1 MKIEDIEKAAYSYAE
16 ENSWYPGETP
26 YECDIVAMKES
37 FAEAFNDGANWRIN
51 SVWHEVSEEPERNR
65 IYLAQLG
72 DCAFDTFYDS
82 ENWVNFSRGINIQRW
97 AYVEDLLPNKQEEFI

>member
-1 MKIEDIEKAAYSYAE
+1 MKIEDVEDAALDCALFEDYYYNPQLQPA
-16 ENSWYPGETP
+16 Y
-26 YECDIVAMKES
+26 I
-37 FAEAFNDGANWRIN
+37 DGFKRGTKWRID

-72 DCAFDTFYDS
+72 DSAFDTFYDS

-97 AYVEDLLPNKQEEFI
+97 AYVEDLLPNKQEE

>member
-1 MKIEDIEKAAYSYAE
+1 MKKRSLEYAE
-16 ENSWYPGETP
+16 ITAPTYANG
-26 YECDIVAMKES
+26 DFES
-37 FAEAFNDGANWRIN
+37 TIADAFEHGANWRIN

-82 ENWVNFSRGINIQRW
+82 ENWVKFSRGVNMQRW
-97 AYVEDLLPNKQEEFI
+97 AYVEDLLPNK

>member
-16 ENSWYPGETP
+16 ENRWYPGETSS
-26 YECDIVAMKES
+26 ECDSVAMKES

-82 ENWVNFSRGINIQRW
+82 ENWVKFSRGVNMQRW
-97 AYVEDLLPNKQEEFI
+97 AYVEDLLPNK

>member
-1 MKIEDIEKAAYSYAE
+1 MKIEDIEKRSLEYAE
-16 ENSWYPGETP
+16 ITAPTYANG
-26 YECDIVAMKES
+26 DFES
-37 FAEAFNDGANWRIN
+37 TIADAFEHGANWRIN

-97 AYVEDLLPNKQEEFI
+97 AYIKDLIPNIMR

>member
-1 MKIEDIEKAAYSYAE
+1 MKIEDIEKRSLEYAE
-16 ENSWYPGETP
+16 ITAPTYANG
-26 YECDIVAMKES
+26 DFES
-37 FAEAFNDGANWRIN
+37 TIADAFEHGANWRIN

-82 ENWVNFSRGINIQRW
+82 ENWVKFSRGVNMQRW
-97 AYVEDLLPNKQEEFI
+97 AYVEDLLPNKQEKLL

>member
-1 MKIEDIEKAAYSYAE
+1 MKIEDIEKRSLEYAE
-16 ENSWYPGETP
+16 ITAPTYANG
-26 YECDIVAMKES
+26 DFES
-37 FAEAFNDGANWRIN
+37 TIADAFEHGANWRIN

-82 ENWVNFSRGINIQRW
+82 KNWVNFSRGINIQRW
-97 AYVEDLLPNKQEEFI
+97 AYVEDLLPNKQEE

>member
-1 MKIEDIEKAAYSYAE
+1 MPKKIVGILGRPLKSVTL
-16 ENSWYPGETP
+16 W
-26 YECDIVAMKES
+26 
-37 FAEAFNDGANWRIN
+37 IN

>member
-1 MKIEDIEKAAYSYAE
+1 MKIEDIEKRSLEYAE
-16 ENSWYPGETP
+16 ITAPTYANG
-26 YECDIVAMKES
+26 DFES
-37 FAEAFNDGANWRIN
+37 TIADAFEHGANWRIN

-82 ENWVNFSRGINIQRW
+82 KNWVNFSRGINIQRW
-97 AYVEDLLPNKQEEFI
+97 AYVEDLLPNK